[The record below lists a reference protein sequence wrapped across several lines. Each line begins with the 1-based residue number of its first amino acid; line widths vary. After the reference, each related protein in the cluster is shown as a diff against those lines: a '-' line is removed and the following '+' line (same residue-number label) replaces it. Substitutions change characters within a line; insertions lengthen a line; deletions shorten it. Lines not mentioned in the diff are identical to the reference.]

1 MLKVASWLRCS
12 EKLRN
17 SRTRCGV
24 LKRISES
31 GLPITVTSPFPAI
44 SLPHSAGQ
52 SKKWTRP
59 GPSYLDLSRSGT
71 IHLWTHMTG
80 YKRGDVVLAIFPN
93 SDRQTFKKRPVL
105 VVQNESVQ
113 THFGQTIVAP
123 ITSNLGRVSPAM
135 LPVKVGSP
143 EHKSMGLLSDSV
155 INLRSEERR
164 VGKECRAPRSPHH

>member
-1 MLKVASWLRCS
+1 
-12 EKLRN
+12 
-17 SRTRCGV
+17 
-24 LKRISES
+24 
-31 GLPITVTSPFPAI
+31 
-44 SLPHSAGQ
+44 
-52 SKKWTRP
+52 
-59 GPSYLDLSRSGT
+59 
-71 IHLWTHMTG
+71 MTG

-155 INLRSEERR
+155 INLETLTALSRERSKR
-164 VGKECRAPRSPHH
+164 KLARADHCSILIRH